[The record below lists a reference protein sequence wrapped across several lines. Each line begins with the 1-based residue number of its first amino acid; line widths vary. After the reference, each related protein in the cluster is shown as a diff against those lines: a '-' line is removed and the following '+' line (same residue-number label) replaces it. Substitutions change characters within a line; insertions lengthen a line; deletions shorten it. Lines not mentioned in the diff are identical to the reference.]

1 MAFTSSQGT
10 SFTFDGDSY
19 KCVDI
24 SYETSSPARER
35 QDMSTLDL
43 SNGDQ
48 MVMYDAPLLPA
59 PDAAKFTI
67 TYKYEG
73 FMPVAGTQASLTTAQ
88 GSGTYICTAS
98 SISRKTNSYVEG
110 TASFEQVID

>member
-1 MAFTSSQGT
+1 MPFVSSQGT
-10 SFTFDGDSY
+10 TFTFAGTSY

-24 SYETSSPARER
+24 SYETSAPSRER

-43 SNGDQ
+43 ENGDQ
-48 MVMYDAPLLPA
+48 MAMVDAPLLPA

-67 TYKYEG
+67 TYKFEG
-73 FMPVAGTQASLTTAQ
+73 TMPQAGAQATLTTAS
-88 GSGTYICTAS
+88 GSGTYLCTAS

-110 TASFEQVID
+110 SASFEEILD